1 LPGFLPCGFFPFDVF
16 PMMGSHSP
24 QGYPP
29 PGFCSLLS
37 VSHALKVLLR
47 PPPAGLVSCR
57 SRPWG
62 FPSGP
67 ISTRRAV
74 RPLERLLPSCGW
86 SENLHFRAFVPASV
100 SRFRKSSKADPETA
114 TLLGFTSLGVSPFSP
129 VSEDDPLLGF
139 MGEEH
144 ESYST
149 IALQSV
155 ADEKIGLTLSSLP
168 PLSRFAHLIG
178 NPILRRRNG
187 AGLLLGG
194 PEVLPLP
201 GYPSTRHPDRLPEL
215 FGSPFR

>member
-16 PMMGSHSP
+16 PVMGSHSS

-74 RPLERLLPSCGW
+74 RPFGRPLPSCGW
-86 SENLHFRAFVPASV
+86 SENLHFRALVPASV
-100 SRFRKSSKADPETA
+100 SRFRKSKADPETA

-129 VSEDDPLLGF
+129 GSEDHPLVGF
-139 MGEEH
+139 MGNEH
-144 ESYST
+144 ELVDHCPSECCRRKGWLDSLEP
-149 IALQSV
+149 AAPFEVCSPHQQP
-155 ADEKIGLTLSSLP
+155 SSSP
-168 PLSRFAHLIG
+168 
-178 NPILRRRNG
+178 
-187 AGLLLGG
+187 GG
-194 PEVLPLP
+194 
-201 GYPSTRHPDRLPEL
+201 
-215 FGSPFR
+215 